1 MYPFLEQS
9 RKHFELI
16 HRVCLIIADKFNINI
31 DVIWAIISP
40 NNTINDFI
48 RHFYDQESRHS
59 NIKRPKN
66 AYEYL
71 YEKKK
76 IIMGKNPDISFLDL
90 YKTITNIDNKDEDME
105 EAKKLEEEDK
115 NRHAREMLELQQRL
129 QYKNERQEVLSK
141 MQQ

>member
-48 RHFYDQESRHS
+48 RHFDDQESRHS
-59 NIKRPKN
+59 NIKRPKKC
-66 AYEYL
+66 L
-71 YEKKK
+71 
-76 IIMGKNPDISFLDL
+76 
-90 YKTITNIDNKDEDME
+90 
-105 EAKKLEEEDK
+105 
-115 NRHAREMLELQQRL
+115 
-129 QYKNERQEVLSK
+129 
-141 MQQ
+141 